1 MRHLSLSQR
10 LALVFALLLLVCST
24 LTGWLQL
31 RSNAAYSHQVIQRL
45 SADLA
50 SHIAQHN
57 PLLQADGLNRA
68 SVKRLFDQL
77 MAVNPS
83 VEVYLLDSQGQII
96 GDAAPAGRIVRHR
109 VGLAPIEAFLAGQ
122 ALPLYGDD
130 PRSRDAKKV
139 FSVTPLTLN
148 GHTRGYLYVVLLGE
162 EYNRLS
168 DDARLGSAWR
178 MAGWSIALILGC
190 GLLAWLLAYRWV
202 TRPVHALTHQ
212 VDRLERE
219 GLETLSPETLAA
231 LQRVQGEDE
240 VARLQRA
247 FGRMARRITEQWRR
261 LADQD
266 RQRREFITTVS
277 HDLRTPLTSLHGYL
291 ETLSL
296 KQESLGEVD
305 RRRYLATALTQSQ
318 KVGRLAQQLFELAR
332 LEYGAVKPQCEP
344 FSFAELVQDVFQKFE
359 LAAETR
365 GLTLNID
372 VVAGLPPITADIHM
386 MERVLTN
393 LLDNALRH
401 TPPEG
406 RIVVRLWQAQG
417 RLWVELCDSGPGV
430 PDALREALFQRPLS
444 SAERRQES
452 GGLGLLIVKRMLAL
466 HDGDIALVT
475 GQPGACFRLS
485 LPL

>member
-10 LALVFALLLLVCST
+10 LALVFALLLLVCSA

-31 RSNAAYSHQVIQRL
+31 RSNTAYSHQVIQRL

-50 SHIAQHN
+50 SHIARHN
-57 PLLQADGLNRA
+57 ALLQADGVNRV

-96 GDAAPAGRIVRHR
+96 ADAAPPGRIMRHR
-109 VGLAPIEAFLAGQ
+109 VSLAPIDAFLAGKM
-122 ALPLYGDD
+122 LPLYGDD
-130 PRSRDAKKV
+130 PRSLDGKKV
-139 FSVTPLTLN
+139 FSVAPLTMN
-148 GHTRGYLYVVLLGE
+148 GHTRGYLYVVLQGE
-162 EYNRLS
+162 AYNRLS
-168 DDARLGSAWR
+168 DDVRLSSAWP
-178 MAGWSIALILGC
+178 MVGWSIALILSC
-190 GLLAWLLAYRWV
+190 GLLAWLLVYRWV
-202 TRPVHALTHQ
+202 TRPVHALTRQ

-231 LQRVQGEDE
+231 LQQVQGEDE

-261 LADQD
+261 LAEQD

-296 KQESLGEVD
+296 KQDSLGEAE
-305 RRRYLATALTQSQ
+305 RRRYLATALAQSQ
-318 KVGRLAQQLFELAR
+318 KVGHLAQQLFELAR
-332 LEYGAVKPQCEP
+332 LEYGAVKPQREP

-365 GLTLNID
+365 GLTLSTD
-372 VVAGLPPITADIHM
+372 VVAGLPSITADIHM

-401 TPPEG
+401 TPPGG
-406 RIVVRLWQAQG
+406 RIVVQLWQAQG

-430 PDALREALFQRPLS
+430 ADALQDALFQRPLS
-444 SAERRQES
+444 SSERHPGS
-452 GGLGLLIVKRMLAL
+452 GGVGLLIVKRMLAL
-466 HDGDIALVT
+466 HDGDIALVASR
-475 GQPGACFRLS
+475 PGACFRLS